1 MFAPSLLKVNP
12 NKTRMYK
19 LFAKFVTIALYTAII
34 FAVSGYANINNN
46 LKNDLSVQVDKLI
59 KTEFKSNAVMSDSI
73 IGSWGGKHISVEIT
87 GQGANIEFDCA
98 HAKINEKITLD
109 KRNRFDASGTYVEER
124 GGPIRLNEKSNGFA
138 AKFIGQIKG
147 KQMTLTIKRKDNN
160 KIIGTFTLIRGEEP
174 FLVKCR

>member
-1 MFAPSLLKVNP
+1 MGGHLSVFAHSLLKENP

-19 LFAKFVTIALYTAII
+19 FSANFVTIALYTAII
-34 FAVSGYANINNN
+34 FTISTYAAG
-46 LKNDLSVQVDKLI
+46 QVDELV
-59 KTEFKSNAVMSDSI
+59 KTEFKSNTAMSDSI
-73 IGSWGGKHISVEIT
+73 IGSWGGKHISIEIT

-109 KRNRFDASGTYVEER
+109 KRNRFAASGTYVEER
-124 GGPIRLNEKSNGFA
+124 GGPIRLNEQSNGFA